1 LEDGT
6 GQEQQKDGGKSMA
19 VVAVCK
25 DFASG
30 GRELGRLLAKK
41 LGYHYVDKHLFQQMA
56 EDLHVSEGTLE
67 SFEQS
72 REYRIPNLF
81 FKFFSKSYIQR
92 IVGYDRTVVEEKEY
106 QNSLKNLILGVAR
119 EGDAVIIGRAAY
131 YFLKDMEGCYRFR
144 LVAPVEW
151 RKTYA
156 VEKLGVSLSQA
167 QNVIEKRD
175 RNQDWFLRSVCGEDF
190 DNALWFHLTLNMS
203 LIPLVKAAELVQSVL
218 N

>member
-1 LEDGT
+1 
-6 GQEQQKDGGKSMA
+6 MA
-19 VVAVCK
+19 VIAVCR

-41 LGYHYVDKHLFQQMA
+41 LGYHYVDKYLFQRIA
-56 EDLHVSEGTLE
+56 GDLHVSEGTLE

-81 FKFFSKSYIQR
+81 SNLFSKSYIER
-92 IVGYDRTVVEEKEY
+92 IVGYDKTVVEEKEY
-106 QNSLKNLILGVAR
+106 QNSLKSLILGVAK

-131 YFLKDMEGCYRFR
+131 YFLRDMEGCYRFR

-151 RKTYA
+151 RIKYA
-156 VEKLGVSLSQA
+156 VEKLGSSQLQA
-167 QNVIEKRD
+167 QKIIEKRD
-175 RNQDWFLRSVCGEDF
+175 RNQNWFLRSVCGEGF
-190 DNALWFHLTLNMS
+190 DNPLWFHLTLNMS
-203 LIPLVKAAELVQSVL
+203 LISLDKAALLVLSVL